1 MSRKRHKAP
10 KLIDLT
16 PQEMKEFL
24 KRVDEKRLDAGDWKI
39 IERMAHIMSFVSQA
53 QDVDG
58 HPPGKDLQ
66 VRVCQ
71 ELKKKHQSE

>member
-1 MSRKRHKAP
+1 MSKKRHKAP

-16 PQEMKEFL
+16 SEKMKEFL

-39 IERMAHIMSFVSQA
+39 IEGMAHIISFVSQA
-53 QDVDG
+53 QDVYG
-58 HPPGKDLQ
+58 HPLGKDLQ